1 MEGNSLKEELKRL
14 LNEKESSHV
23 AEALYVWSTTREALN
38 SERWAGSRVL
48 LFRMDERGR
57 GRFIDLLLGV

>member
-1 MEGNSLKEELKRL
+1 M

-23 AEALYVWSTTREALN
+23 TEALYVWSTTREALN